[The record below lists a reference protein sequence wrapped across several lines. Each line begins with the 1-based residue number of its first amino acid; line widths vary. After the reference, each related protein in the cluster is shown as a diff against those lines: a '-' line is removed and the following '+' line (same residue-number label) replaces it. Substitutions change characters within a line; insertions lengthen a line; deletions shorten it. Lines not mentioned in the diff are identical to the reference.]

1 MAVPFDFWLSFFP
14 KKIRINLSFLVVLG
28 MHLLLVLLGK
38 LLLWLLVVGWLV
50 ACGRKEPAATSNTV
64 DRRKE
69 YIRKIPGENEPVPEE
84 VVSRGE
90 VLIAYS
96 DCYDCHREEKKSKG
110 PAFSDIAERYPI
122 QPAYRDLLARKIIS
136 GGFGSWGNPVMSP
149 HPDVSM
155 EDAQTMVYYILSLKY
170 RPVH

>member
-1 MAVPFDFWLSFFP
+1 MRTLTIFSRKVVIGFLLSLFLYACS
-14 KKIRINLSFLVVLG
+14 KKESEENAPT
-28 MHLLLVLLGK
+28 K
-38 LLLWLLVVGWLV
+38 
-50 ACGRKEPAATSNTV
+50 

-69 YIRKIPGENEPVPEE
+69 YIRKIPGENEAIPEGAA
-84 VVSRGE
+84 SRGE

-96 DCYDCHREEKKSKG
+96 GCYDCHREDKKSKG
-110 PAFSDIAERYPI
+110 PAFADIAKRYPI

-149 HPDVSM
+149 HPDLKL

-170 RPVH
+170 KPSK